1 MDRARTEK
9 QFKFTDDIM
18 FYLVMQNEEIC
29 RGVIETII
37 GSEIGKIKS
46 LRYQDFRV
54 VSSNTKPI
62 RLDIC
67 VENERGEIV
76 NIEMQ
81 VAKQGNIPKRMR
93 FYHSVLDVSMLK
105 TGEQYRALKKTYI
118 IFICSFDLFK
128 RNEPLYFFENM
139 CQNSEALKLGDETIK
154 IVVNA
159 LAFNKA
165 KTSELRTFLKYLTND
180 IAEDVLTNKID
191 DAVRI
196 EQLRQAAM
204 EYLELFSPREMDI
217 REEGK
222 AEGAY
227 QTKCET
233 AKKLLEM
240 GIPIEKV
247 LQGTGLT
254 EDEILAL

>member
-81 VAKQGNIPKRMR
+81 VAKQGDIPKRMR
-93 FYHSVLDVSMLK
+93 FYQSVLDVSMLK
-105 TGEQYRALKKTYI
+105 TGEQYRALKKNIYH
-118 IFICSFDLFK
+118 F
-128 RNEPLYFFENM
+128 
-139 CQNSEALKLGDETIK
+139 
-154 IVVNA
+154 
-159 LAFNKA
+159 
-165 KTSELRTFLKYLTND
+165 YL
-180 IAEDVLTNKID
+180 
-191 DAVRI
+191 
-196 EQLRQAAM
+196 
-204 EYLELFSPREMDI
+204 
-217 REEGK
+217 
-222 AEGAY
+222 
-227 QTKCET
+227 
-233 AKKLLEM
+233 
-240 GIPIEKV
+240 
-247 LQGTGLT
+247 
-254 EDEILAL
+254 